1 MADKKF
7 GVRQIDLIGAS
18 GSTNIETPNTL
29 NLKSNQVAISTDLS
43 IGGSVVSHVL
53 VGSGF
58 SVGIG
63 TSVPKS
69 ALEVDGTAR
78 ATNFIGN
85 GSGLTNI
92 TGTGSGIGV
101 SVAGATVGTAQ
112 TINFIGAAVTTSE
125 AQSGIVTCTIT
136 SGGTLD
142 RNLTVGS
149 FRVTSAGAT
158 LSPGGVVAGVATVNN
173 SNVTNLNVT
182 GVATVNNSNVTNLN
196 VTGIV
201 TASSFDGNITGIATY
216 TSEWIITSNGSSD
229 YRFTGPGFD
238 GTENDPTIYLAR
250 GQEYKFTNN
259 MGAHPFQIRTAIDG
273 SAYNDGISN
282 NGVSNGTLTWD
293 VQMDAPN
300 VLYYQCTSHAGM
312 VGKIY
317 IGNSG
322 DSVNVGTAVTLNSG
336 GVVAGLGT
344 INYVDATNVN
354 VSGVSTFVGVST
366 FSANANVGVDTSVG
380 IIMTASN
387 GTRYRLFVEDDGS
400 LSTIALS

>member
-69 ALEVDGTAR
+69 AFEVDGTAR

-149 FRVTSAGAT
+149 FSVTSAGAT

-173 SNVTNLNVT
+173 LNATNLNVT
-182 GVATVNNSNVTNLN
+182 GVSTFTADKVFFKNGGTPLPATLQIETGVAGVGNTIRSSNTLDLVTNGSAFKLTLDTTN
-196 VTGIV
+196 AIISGGTGAAQYVQLYGTGSEKLKTIGTGVT
-201 TASSFDGNITGIATY
+201 ITGT
-216 TSEWIITSNGSSD
+216 TFSNQ
-229 YRFTGPGFD
+229 
-238 GTENDPTIYLAR
+238 L
-250 GQEYKFTNN
+250 
-259 MGAHPFQIRTAIDG
+259 
-273 SAYNDGISN
+273 
-282 NGVSNGTLTWD
+282 
-293 VQMDAPN
+293 
-300 VLYYQCTSHAGM
+300 
-312 VGKIY
+312 
-317 IGNSG
+317 
-322 DSVNVGTAVTLNSG
+322 
-336 GVVAGLGT
+336 
-344 INYVDATNVN
+344 N
-354 VSGVSTFVGVST
+354 VSGISTFVGVTT

-380 IIMTASN
+380 VIMTAAN
-387 GTRYRLFVEDDGS
+387 GTRYRLFVENDGS

>member
-69 ALEVDGTAR
+69 AFEVDGTAR

-149 FRVTSAGAT
+149 FSVTSAGAT

-173 SNVTNLNVT
+173 LNATNLNVT
-182 GVATVNNSNVTNLN
+182 GVSTFTADKVFFKNGGTPLPATLQIETGVAGVGNTIRSSNTLDLVTNGSAFKLELDTTN
-196 VTGIV
+196 AIIAGGTGASQYVQLYGTGSEKLKTIGTGVT
-201 TASSFDGNITGIATY
+201 ITGT
-216 TSEWIITSNGSSD
+216 TFSNQ
-229 YRFTGPGFD
+229 
-238 GTENDPTIYLAR
+238 L
-250 GQEYKFTNN
+250 
-259 MGAHPFQIRTAIDG
+259 
-273 SAYNDGISN
+273 
-282 NGVSNGTLTWD
+282 
-293 VQMDAPN
+293 
-300 VLYYQCTSHAGM
+300 
-312 VGKIY
+312 
-317 IGNSG
+317 
-322 DSVNVGTAVTLNSG
+322 
-336 GVVAGLGT
+336 
-344 INYVDATNVN
+344 N
-354 VSGVSTFVGVST
+354 VSGISTFVGVTT

>member
-18 GSTNIETPNTL
+18 GSTNIESPNTL

-78 ATNFIGN
+78 ATNFVGN

-101 SVAGATVGTAQ
+101 SVAGVTVGTAQ
-112 TINFIGAAVTTSE
+112 TINFIGAAITTSE

-142 RNLTVGS
+142 RNLTAGS
-149 FRVTSAGAT
+149 FSVTSAGAT

-173 SNVTNLNVT
+173 LNATNLNVT
-182 GVATVNNSNVTNLN
+182 GVSTFT
-196 VTGIV
+196 
-201 TASSFDGNITGIATY
+201 GNIDANGNILLGDTQSIHVGAGIDLRILH
-216 TSEWIITSNGSSD
+216 SG
-229 YRFTGPGFD
+229 
-238 GTENDPTIYLAR
+238 
-250 GQEYKFTNN
+250 
-259 MGAHPFQIRTAIDG
+259 
-273 SAYNDGISN
+273 
-282 NGVSNGTLTWD
+282 
-293 VQMDAPN
+293 
-300 VLYYQCTSHAGM
+300 
-312 VGKIY
+312 
-317 IGNSG
+317 G
-322 DSVNVGTAVTLNSG
+322 DSVINHAGTDGEFALLTTNEVRITNTGYAKTAAVFKPAGETQLYHNHSKKFETTG
-336 GVVAGLGT
+336 AGVTVTGT
-344 INYVDATNVN
+344 SFTNQMS
-354 VSGVSTFVGVST
+354 VSGVSTFVGVTT

-380 IIMTASN
+380 IVMTASN
-387 GTRYRLFVEDDGS
+387 GTRFRLIVEDDGS
-400 LSTIALS
+400 LSTVALS

>member
-63 TSVPKS
+63 TSAPKS

-78 ATNFIGN
+78 ATSFIGN
-85 GSGLTNI
+85 GSGLTGV

-101 SVAGATVGTAQ
+101 SVAGVTVGTAQ
-112 TINFIGAAVTTSE
+112 TINFIGAAITTSE
-125 AQSGIVTCTIT
+125 AQSGVVTCTIT

-142 RNLTVGS
+142 RNLTVSS
-149 FRVTSAGAT
+149 FSVTSAGAT

-173 SNVTNLNVT
+173 SN
-182 GVATVNNSNVTNLN
+182 ATNLN

-201 TASSFDGNITGIATY
+201 TA
-216 TSEWIITSNGSSD
+216 TSTVVGS
-229 YRFTGPGFD
+229 
-238 GTENDPTIYLAR
+238 
-250 GQEYKFTNN
+250 
-259 MGAHPFQIRTAIDG
+259 
-273 SAYNDGISN
+273 
-282 NGVSNGTLTWD
+282 
-293 VQMDAPN
+293 
-300 VLYYQCTSHAGM
+300 
-312 VGKIY
+312 
-317 IGNSG
+317 
-322 DSVNVGTAVTLNSG
+322 AVTLNSG

-354 VSGVSTFVGVST
+354 VSGVSTFVGVTT

-380 IIMTASN
+380 VIMTAAN
-387 GTRYRLFVEDDGS
+387 GTRYRLFVENDGS

>member
-63 TSVPKS
+63 TSAPKS

-85 GSGLTNI
+85 GSGLTGV

-101 SVAGATVGTAQ
+101 SVAGVTVGTAQ
-112 TINFIGAAVTTSE
+112 TINFIGAAITTSE

-149 FRVTSAGAT
+149 FSVTSAGAT

-182 GVATVNNSNVTNLN
+182 G
-196 VTGIV
+196 IV
-201 TASSFDGNITGIATY
+201 TA
-216 TSEWIITSNGSSD
+216 TSTVVGS
-229 YRFTGPGFD
+229 
-238 GTENDPTIYLAR
+238 
-250 GQEYKFTNN
+250 
-259 MGAHPFQIRTAIDG
+259 
-273 SAYNDGISN
+273 
-282 NGVSNGTLTWD
+282 
-293 VQMDAPN
+293 
-300 VLYYQCTSHAGM
+300 
-312 VGKIY
+312 
-317 IGNSG
+317 
-322 DSVNVGTAVTLNSG
+322 AVTLNSG

-354 VSGVSTFVGVST
+354 VSGVSTFVGVTT

>member
-69 ALEVDGTAR
+69 AFEVDGTAR

-149 FRVTSAGAT
+149 FSVTSAGAT

-322 DSVNVGTAVTLNSG
+322 DSVNVVTAVTLNSG

>member
-69 ALEVDGTAR
+69 AFEVDGTAR

-149 FRVTSAGAT
+149 FSVTSAGAT

-173 SNVTNLNVT
+173 LNATNLNVT
-182 GVATVNNSNVTNLN
+182 GVSTFTADKVFFKNGGTPLPATLQIETGVAGVGNTIRSSNTLDLVTNGSAFKLELDTTN
-196 VTGIV
+196 AIIAGGTGASQYVQLYGTGSEKLKTIGTGVT
-201 TASSFDGNITGIATY
+201 ITGTTY
-216 TSEWIITSNGSSD
+216 SNQ
-229 YRFTGPGFD
+229 
-238 GTENDPTIYLAR
+238 L
-250 GQEYKFTNN
+250 
-259 MGAHPFQIRTAIDG
+259 
-273 SAYNDGISN
+273 
-282 NGVSNGTLTWD
+282 
-293 VQMDAPN
+293 
-300 VLYYQCTSHAGM
+300 
-312 VGKIY
+312 
-317 IGNSG
+317 
-322 DSVNVGTAVTLNSG
+322 
-336 GVVAGLGT
+336 
-344 INYVDATNVN
+344 N
-354 VSGVSTFVGVST
+354 VSGISTFVGVTT

>member
-69 ALEVDGTAR
+69 AFEVDGTAR

-149 FRVTSAGAT
+149 FSVTSAGAT

-182 GVATVNNSNVTNLN
+182 G
-196 VTGIV
+196 IV
-201 TASSFDGNITGIATY
+201 TATSTVATS
-216 TSEWIITSNGSSD
+216 TVVGS
-229 YRFTGPGFD
+229 
-238 GTENDPTIYLAR
+238 
-250 GQEYKFTNN
+250 
-259 MGAHPFQIRTAIDG
+259 
-273 SAYNDGISN
+273 
-282 NGVSNGTLTWD
+282 
-293 VQMDAPN
+293 
-300 VLYYQCTSHAGM
+300 
-312 VGKIY
+312 
-317 IGNSG
+317 
-322 DSVNVGTAVTLNSG
+322 AVTLNSG

>member
-63 TSVPKS
+63 TSAPKS

-85 GSGLTNI
+85 GSGLTGV

-101 SVAGATVGTAQ
+101 SVAGVTVGTAQ
-112 TINFIGAAVTTSE
+112 TINFIGAAITTSE

-149 FRVTSAGAT
+149 FSVTSAGAT

-173 SNVTNLNVT
+173 LNATNLSIAGVT
-182 GVATVNNSNVTNLN
+182 TFT
-196 VTGIV
+196 
-201 TASSFDGNITGIATY
+201 GNIDANGNLDVDGHTELDDVNIA
-216 TSEWIITSNGSSD
+216 
-229 YRFTGPGFD
+229 
-238 GTENDPTIYLAR
+238 
-250 GQEYKFTNN
+250 
-259 MGAHPFQIRTAIDG
+259 
-273 SAYNDGISN
+273 
-282 NGVSNGTLTWD
+282 
-293 VQMDAPN
+293 
-300 VLYYQCTSHAGM
+300 
-312 VGKIY
+312 
-317 IGNSG
+317 
-322 DSVNVGTAVTLNSG
+322 
-336 GVVAGLGT
+336 
-344 INYVDATNVN
+344 
-354 VSGVSTFVGVST
+354 GVSTFVGVTT

-380 IIMTASN
+380 IVMTASN